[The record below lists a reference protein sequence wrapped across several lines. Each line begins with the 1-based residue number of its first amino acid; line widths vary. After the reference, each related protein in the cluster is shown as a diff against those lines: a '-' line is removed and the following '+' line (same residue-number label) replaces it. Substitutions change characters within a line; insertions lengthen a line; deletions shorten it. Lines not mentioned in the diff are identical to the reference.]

1 MAKNINGLSLLPA
14 TLEKMDDGSIINLL
28 FKLKYCRVCGASF
41 LSIKNGYEEALRWA
55 VAPRNLRM

>member
-41 LSIKNGYEEALRWA
+41 LSIKNGYEETQRWA
-55 VAPRNLRM
+55 VVPENR